1 VEQVHS
7 APTEL
12 ALRETAARL
21 IAAEQAGDVST
32 LGLILGT
39 DYRGYDPSGRL
50 QDRETVLQSY
60 LQKHV
65 RFDLLTV
72 SDLALRVLG
81 DTGLVVGVSRLRG
94 YSDGEHFDLRLRF
107 LDVYTWRNDRWEL
120 VASQDTRLPW

>member
-1 VEQVHS
+1 M
-7 APTEL
+7 

-32 LGLILGT
+32 LDLILGA

-50 QDRETVLQSY
+50 QDRETVLESY
-60 LQKHV
+60 RQKQV

-81 DTGLVVGVSRLRG
+81 DTGLVAGVSRLRG
-94 YSDGEHFDLRLRF
+94 HTNSEHFDLRLRF
-107 LDVYTWRNDRWEL
+107 LDVYAWRNGQWEL
-120 VASQDTRLPW
+120 VASQDTRLPG

>member
-1 VEQVHS
+1 VAQVHS

-12 ALRETAARL
+12 ALQETAARL

-32 LGLILGT
+32 LGVILGA

-50 QDRETVLQSY
+50 QDRETVLESY
-60 LQKHV
+60 RRKHV
-65 RFDLLTV
+65 SFDLLAV

-94 YSDGEHFDLRLRF
+94 HTEDEHFDLRLRF
-107 LDVYTWRNDRWEL
+107 LDVYAWRDGRWEL
-120 VASQDTRLPW
+120 VASQDTRLPG